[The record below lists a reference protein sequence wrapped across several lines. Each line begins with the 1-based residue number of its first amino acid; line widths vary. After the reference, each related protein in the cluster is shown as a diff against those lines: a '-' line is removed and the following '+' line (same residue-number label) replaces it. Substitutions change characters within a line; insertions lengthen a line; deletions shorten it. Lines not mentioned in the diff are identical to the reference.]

1 MEQWNRSTN
10 ARPDKLKLEAVSWE
24 AAMEQLKS
32 TLSAAIEFGECVRV
46 VEKEHG
52 NIGIIPRG
60 LTTDIVLCD
69 IVAVS
74 RPNDAQKRRVK
85 LELADMRLM

>member
-1 MEQWNRSTN
+1 
-10 ARPDKLKLEAVSWE
+10 
-24 AAMEQLKS
+24 MEQLES
-32 TLSAAIEFGECVRV
+32 TLSAAIEFGECVHV
-46 VEKEHG
+46 VEKELG

-60 LTTDIVLCD
+60 LATDIVLCD

-85 LELADMRLM
+85 LKLAGMRLII